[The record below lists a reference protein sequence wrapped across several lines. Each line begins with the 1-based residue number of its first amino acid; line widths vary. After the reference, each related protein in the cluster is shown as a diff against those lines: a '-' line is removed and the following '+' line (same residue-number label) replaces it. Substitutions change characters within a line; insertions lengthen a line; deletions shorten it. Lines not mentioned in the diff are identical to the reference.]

1 MKKESKGGRNMRKW
15 IGMSAVF
22 VIAVAVFFV
31 LARGA
36 GAQPA
41 AVGFW
46 VAGAAIDTAADVG
59 IPTGPSRATN
69 VDLCGGA
76 GDCPSG
82 CPKPVQ
88 NFVFIN
94 TGGGGATRLTDI
106 VMSEEVTPG
115 SKCRQFT
122 AGSSCTKSDASG
134 NQVVWYK
141 FVATSCD

>member
-69 VDLCGGA
+69 TELCGGA

-88 NFVFIN
+88 NFVFVN

-106 VMSEEVTPG
+106 VMSAEVKPG
-115 SKCRQFT
+115 NKCRQFT
-122 AGSSCTKSDASG
+122 AGSTCVINDASS
-134 NQVVWYK
+134 NRVEWHK
-141 FVATSCD
+141 FVAAICD